1 MKPAPVTVVE
11 NTPSGSGDVPSDEI
25 VGGTLVTSVTVAV
38 LCPVAFFA
46 VTVSVPAAGI
56 TAGAVY
62 KPVAVT
68 VPDTAAQDVAPGAA
82 NCWVAPSTTVAFAG
96 AITGADPPPPPPPGL
111 VPATG
116 TTSMLPNTV
125 PEFFTVTVVL

>member
-1 MKPAPVTVVE
+1 MPVTVVE
-11 NTPSGSGDVPSDEI
+11 KTPSGSGDVPIDEI
-25 VGGTLVTSVTVAV
+25 VGGTLLISVTVAV

-62 KPVAVT
+62 KPLAVT
-68 VPDTAAQDVAPGAA
+68 VPETAAQDGRAGRGKLLGRSEDHCSLCGCDHWSRSAA
-82 NCWVAPSTTVAFAG
+82 TTAAG
-96 AITGADPPPPPPPGL
+96 RL